1 MLFFFFFQFFW
12 FIFLPGV
19 FKSLCVVS
27 QYLRYLQVNYYEK
40 NSLPIWSF
48 ISSFMNCLPW
58 LWVSEA
64 TQSCPTLCGP
74 VDCNPPGSS
83 IHVIL
88 QARILEWLAISFAR
102 DLPNPGIEPR
112 SPALQADSLLTELQ
126 GKPSTQ
132 DKYPRET
139 HIQVISSPP
148 GPNLTFLALY
158 WMKKWVNR

>member
-102 DLPNPGIEPR
+102 GSSQLRDR
-112 SPALQADSLLTELQ
+112 
-126 GKPSTQ
+126 TQ
-132 DKYPRET
+132 VSHIAGRRFNLWATREAMLSRL
-139 HIQVISSPP
+139 VV
-148 GPNLTFLALY
+148 TFLPRNKRLLLSWLQSPSAMI
-158 WMKKWVNR
+158 WSPNK